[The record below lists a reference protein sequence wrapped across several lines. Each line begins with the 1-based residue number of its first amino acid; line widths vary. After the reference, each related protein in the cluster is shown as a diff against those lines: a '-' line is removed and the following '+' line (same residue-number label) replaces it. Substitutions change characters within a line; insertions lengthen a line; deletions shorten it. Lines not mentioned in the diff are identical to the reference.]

1 MGGVNNPATVEG
13 TSATLVIKAADQSV
27 INSVVLINDLHLALP
42 VNANDVYEFL
52 MRLDVTV
59 PASSG
64 IRFKFVLP
72 AAAVCTG
79 TRDRLFQSAD
89 ISTRLDLTAQVQCTG
104 GGITGIILV
113 WGLYVGGANAGTM
126 QLQWAQTIDTGANTT
141 LLQNSYIKAHKLN

>member
-1 MGGVNNPATVEG
+1 MGGVNNPTTIEG
-13 TSATLVIKAADQSV
+13 TAATLVVKAANQAV
-27 INSVVLINDLHLALP
+27 ISSTVLINDLHLALP

-52 MRLDVTV
+52 MRLDVIV

-64 IRFKFVLP
+64 FKFKFVLP
-72 AAAVCTG
+72 AAATCTG

-104 GGITGIILV
+104 GAITGIILV

-126 QLQWAQTIDTGANTT
+126 QLQWAQTIDTASNTV
-141 LLQNSYIKAHKLN
+141 LIQNSYIKAHKLN